1 MDFSKLN
8 GFIYFNKKFV
18 DSKKAN
24 IHVLN
29 HSLHFATSVFEGI
42 AVYEGKPFLSIDHF
56 KRLNN
61 SCRLLKL
68 KFYKSFKDLNL
79 ISEKLIKKNK
89 IKNGYIRPIVFRSAN
104 SMSPDIIN
112 CRTEF
117 AMAAWEWG
125 KLFKKKSVSLD
136 VSKWPK
142 LSYKEFPIQAKSSGS
157 YQASVI
163 SKAELSKHLF
173 DDCVMLDLKK
183 NVAETTACN
192 IFWIKNNTIY
202 TPKTHSILNGITRQA
217 VIKIAKKNKIKLQTG
232 DYKLNKLLL
241 ADTVFLTGTAA
252 EIQLVGKI
260 KGKKFN
266 IKNRILSKIISDFQ
280 NNIKKQITSLKKISK
295 S

>member
-1 MDFSKLN
+1 MDFSKLK
-8 GFIYFNKKFV
+8 GFIFFNDKFIP
-18 DSKKAN
+18 SKKAN

-42 AVYEGKPFLSIDHF
+42 AVYNGKPFLSVDHF
-56 KRLNN
+56 KRLLN
-61 SCRLLKL
+61 SSKLLKL
-68 KFYKSFKDLNL
+68 NFNQKLKKLDI
-79 ISEKLIKKNK
+79 ISAKLIKKNN
-89 IKNGYIRPIVFRSAN
+89 IKNGYIRPIVFRSDN
-104 SMSPDIIN
+104 SMSPDISD
-112 CRTEF
+112 CKTKF

-125 KLFKKKSVSLD
+125 KLFKKKSISLTI
-136 VSKWPK
+136 SKWPK

-163 SKAELSKHLF
+163 SKAELPKKIF

-192 IFWIKNNTIY
+192 IFWIKNKTIY

-217 VIKIAKKNKIKLQTG
+217 IIKIAKKCKIRVKTG
-232 DYKLNKLLL
+232 DYKLNKLLN

-260 KGKKFN
+260 KNKKFN
-266 IKNRILSKIISDFQ
+266 IKNTLLSQIKKEFQ
-280 NNIKKQITSLKKISK
+280 NNIQKQINSLNKIIK